1 MFDVSGRLIRVS
13 RGDTGLITF
22 EAEGIDLTEND
33 RAVFKV
39 KNLSGDVMMEKV
51 IAPERNRVTVPF
63 VHEDTEALKPGRYE
77 WDIRYVIDAVEDGD
91 GRVTDGRE
99 VLTPF
104 PPGEFRIERTV
115 GEI

>member
-1 MFDVSGRLIRVS
+1 MFEVNGRLIRVS

-22 EAEGIDLTEND
+22 TVEGISLTEND
-33 RAVFKV
+33 RAVFTV
-39 KNLSGDVMMEKV
+39 KRRSGGVVIQKV
-51 IAPERNRVTVPF
+51 IEPEGNNILVPF
-63 VHEDTEALKPGRYE
+63 VSGDTERLRPDTYE
-77 WDIRYVIDAVEDGD
+77 WDIRYVIDAVEDGE

-115 GEI
+115 GDV

>member
-1 MFDVSGRLIRVS
+1 MFDVSGRFIRVS

-22 EAEGIDLTEND
+22 SVEGISLTEND
-33 RAVFKV
+33 RAVFTV
-39 KNLSGDVMMEKV
+39 KRRSGGIVIQKV
-51 IAPERNRVTVPF
+51 IEPEGNNILVPF
-63 VHEDTEALKPGRYE
+63 VSGDTECLRPDTYE
-77 WDIRYVIDAVEDGD
+77 WDIRYVIDAVEDED

-104 PPGEFRIERTV
+104 PPGEFKVMRTV